1 MLPLIEQEWKK
12 AGIEVTGASEPAI
25 EQGRPDRAGTSPGGA
40 EYVSPERKSWDGQ
53 QDDWSRVGTVQASA
67 RAWLLSTIDM
77 LKPRARSLKD
87 FAGSFRAFFTDEF
100 DPDPA
105 AVEKFLKD
113 DNVRKLLVELGERY
127 AQASDFTEAD
137 AEKILRDFA
146 AQKGIK
152 AGVLINGARVA
163 LTGQGVAP
171 SLFAVMKI
179 LGKNRTTDRL
189 KAAATLAAGVTVI
202 PN

>member
-1 MLPLIEQEWKK
+1 
-12 AGIEVTGASEPAI
+12 
-25 EQGRPDRAGTSPGGA
+25 
-40 EYVSPERKSWDGQ
+40 
-53 QDDWSRVGTVQASA
+53 
-67 RAWLLSTIDM
+67 M

-87 FAGSFRAFFTDEF
+87 FAGSFRAFFTKDFEA
-100 DPDPA
+100 DPA

-127 AQASDFTEAD
+127 AQASDFTEAE

-146 AQKGIK
+146 AEKGIK

-189 KAAATLAAGVTVI
+189 KAAAKLAAGVTVI